1 MLPAF
6 YFTRLLM
13 LSPPPN
19 PGPPPRWGA
28 GGWPC
33 GGEGDTGCAS
43 REGKGGQVLKF
54 GVWVWRAGEEG
65 GDGEGQGVA
74 VEWTGD
80 LEWLFLVPPPPPPH
94 LGRTVWSEGGV
105 RGT

>member
-1 MLPAF
+1 M
-6 YFTRLLM
+6 
-13 LSPPPN
+13 
-19 PGPPPRWGA
+19 
-28 GGWPC
+28 
-33 GGEGDTGCAS
+33 
-43 REGKGGQVLKF
+43 KF

-80 LEWLFLVPPPPPPH
+80 LEWLFLVPPPHPPH